1 MTGTST
7 SAEASV
13 AYAATDTCLV
23 KAQTCIF
30 LFNLHIYY
38 PQDFLA
44 CGGGGSCEFDT
55 DATAKV
61 EIWRCPNAVWG
72 SHVINVSN
80 AELYVLLSEHRKEK
94 MP

>member
-30 LFNLHIYY
+30 LFNLHIYI

-44 CGGGGSCEFDT
+44 VEVGGAANSILMLPLKSRFG
-55 DATAKV
+55 
-61 EIWRCPNAVWG
+61 AVLMPFG
-72 SHVINVSN
+72 
-80 AELYVLLSEHRKEK
+80 VL
-94 MP
+94 M